1 MEMDVH
7 YYASSSED
15 PSGCDLFFSSVVVS
29 SRFMPVP
36 WHSGQSSQVNINL
49 LAPPKKDVCPDP
61 PQPIHGV
68 VFLRGP
74 GDVSVIFVRSRVMV
88 VILEFS

>member
-15 PSGCDLFFSSVVVS
+15 PSGCNVFGSSVVVS

-68 VFLRGP
+68 VFLRGS
-74 GDVSVIFVRSRVMV
+74 GDVSVILYYLV
-88 VILEFS
+88 